1 MKYIVRA
8 KESQD
13 WTIWYEVEAD
23 SENEAIENYLNNGEI
38 IDEIYNGLEDS
49 EAISVEPF
57 NNEN

>member
-8 KESQD
+8 RESQD
-13 WTIWYEVEAD
+13 WTTWYEIEAD

-49 EAISVEPF
+49 EAISVELF